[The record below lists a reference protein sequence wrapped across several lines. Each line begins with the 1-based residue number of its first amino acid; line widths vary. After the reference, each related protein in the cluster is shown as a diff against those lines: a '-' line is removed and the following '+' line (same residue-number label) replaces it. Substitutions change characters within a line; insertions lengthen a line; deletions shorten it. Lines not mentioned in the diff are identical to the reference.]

1 VYQRKRP
8 QLTAGY
14 KELNMRALFPTV
26 LSLFSFAL
34 LPDAHAGT
42 GATLVF
48 REGQVVYLDDGYAT
62 LVEAYKNM
70 DKHADSRKII
80 EMTLN
85 GSSFLLDL
93 SQVVIVCR
101 DKCASIQVVDPR
113 KSGRQS
119 Q

>member
-1 VYQRKRP
+1 
-8 QLTAGY
+8 
-14 KELNMRALFPTV
+14 MRALLTFIFCP
-26 LSLFSFAL
+26 LFL
-34 LPDAHAGT
+34 LIASNAQAGT
-42 GATLVF
+42 GATIVF

-62 LVEAYKNM
+62 LVEAYKAM
-70 DKHADSRKII
+70 DKHADGRKII

-119 Q
+119 